1 LNRYAEISINSSKKY
16 LSPVSVD
23 KNADTFTTISK
34 FTCIFN
40 EKIKDF
46 GAMKNIRHITKG
58 DAVDNRMEI
67 SNHQIA
73 VPKTKLSSGSVADK
87 YPVLLDDGRTV
98 VYIKD
103 KSQEREVRLRYAQAK
118 FTDKRKTI

>member
-1 LNRYAEISINSSKKY
+1 MSRHAEISINSNRKY
-16 LSPVSVD
+16 LSPFSVD
-23 KNADTFTTISK
+23 KNADIFATISK
-34 FTCIFN
+34 FTRIFN
-40 EKIKDF
+40 GKIKDF

-73 VPKTKLSSGSVADK
+73 VPKAKLSSGSVADK

-103 KSQEREVRLRYAQAK
+103 KSQEREVRLRYAQVK
-118 FTDKRKTI
+118 FTDNKKTS